1 MAWLQSRSIGASFPT
16 LLVNKMYHFNWRPV
30 FQNFDLLW
38 DGLLLGL
45 QISFLSLGIGML
57 IGLIGAFGRVYG
69 PRQVRLLIAAYVEFV
84 RNIPLLLIIYFVYFA
99 LPLLGISILDNLW
112 SFVFALAVYGAAYLT
127 EIFRAGI
134 ESIQKG
140 YIDAGKAIGL
150 TRLQRARYVIVP
162 LMFRIVL
169 PSLGNTLISLFKDT
183 SLASAIA
190 VAELTYGAIRIN
202 VNTWRVLEVYTVVAL
217 MYLATSYLIA
227 GLLRM
232 LEKRYA
238 MVR

>member
-1 MAWLQSRSIGASFPT
+1 
-16 LLVNKMYHFNWRPV
+16 MYHFNWRPV

-38 DGLLLGL
+38 QGLLLGL
-45 QISFLSLGIGML
+45 EISFLSLGIGVI
-57 IGLIGAFGRVYG
+57 IGLIGAFGRAYG
-69 PRQVRLLIAAYVEFV
+69 PRQLRLLIAAYVEFV

-112 SFVFALAVYGAAYLT
+112 SFIFALAIYAGAYLV
-127 EIFRAGI
+127 EIFRAGL
-134 ESIQKG
+134 ESIHKG
-140 YIDAGKAIGL
+140 YIEAGKAIGL
-150 TRLQRARYVIVP
+150 TRLQRARYVTVP

-183 SLASAIA
+183 SLASAIS
-190 VAELTYGAIRIN
+190 VTELTYGAIRIN
-202 VNTWRVLEVYTVVAL
+202 VNTWRVIEVYTVVGL

-227 GLLRM
+227 GILRL